1 MTSLVSRE
9 DLMSV
14 VSFCRLF
21 GVVGAAGL
29 VLAACSG
36 DDAAGLTDSPWQASQ
51 YVDASGGLVD
61 AVEGTTL
68 SATFDGEQVAGS
80 AGCNNYFGGYTTD
93 GDAIS
98 IGPLA
103 STQMFCEGA
112 MDQEIAFLTAMQT
125 ADSYG
130 ISGDTLELKQ
140 GDTTMVV
147 YEAAPGA

>member
-1 MTSLVSRE
+1 V
-9 DLMSV
+9 SV
-14 VSFCRLF
+14 VAFSRLVAVIG
-21 GVVGAAGL
+21 GVSL

-36 DDAAGLTDSPWQASQ
+36 GDEAAGLTESPWRASQ

-61 AVEGTTL
+61 PIQDTIL
-68 SATFDGEQVAGS
+68 SDTFDGEQVAGS
-80 AGCNNYFGGYTTD
+80 AGCNNYFGAYTTD

-112 MDQEIAFLTAMQT
+112 MDQEIAYLTAMQT
-125 ADSYG
+125 ADSYE